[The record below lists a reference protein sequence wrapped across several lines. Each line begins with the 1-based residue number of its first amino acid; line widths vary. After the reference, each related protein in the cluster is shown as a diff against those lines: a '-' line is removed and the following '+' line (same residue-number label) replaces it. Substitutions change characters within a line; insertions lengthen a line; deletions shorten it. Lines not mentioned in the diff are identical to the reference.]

1 MVNWEPV
8 KVLGKG
14 SCASVFLAKSTM
26 DPLHYFAVKLE
37 YAAGGTLTDLIEQ
50 RKKLS
55 ENEVKEYLKMIL
67 KGLSCIHRKGFVH
80 ADLKPANIL
89 AFPQN
94 NGKMKLK
101 IADFGISRRCV
112 QMVSEEPV
120 WEDFSSIT
128 YLVAKLV
135 HGMEIPEELSEKG
148 KDFVKRCFDR
158 DPKQRWTAD
167 MLLEHPYLEKENET
181 RNKRSGATY
190 TFKRCSIK

>member
-1 MVNWEPV
+1 
-8 KVLGKG
+8 
-14 SCASVFLAKSTM
+14 M
-26 DPLHYFAVKLE
+26 DPLHYFAVKVARLRNNSSLSWEKKILKHFIGCPEIVQCLGSELE

-101 IADFGISRRCV
+101 IADFGISRRCGEKHEV
-112 QMVSEEPV
+112 DEYLDDS
-120 WEDFSSIT
+120 FS
-128 YLVAKLV
+128 KL
-135 HGMEIPEELSEKG
+135 
-148 KDFVKRCFDR
+148 
-158 DPKQRWTAD
+158 
-167 MLLEHPYLEKENET
+167 
-181 RNKRSGATY
+181 
-190 TFKRCSIK
+190 FKRNTILYVT